1 MNLITTVRKAV
12 HPAATLKA
20 DSVHVALVS
29 EAAEAEVSVAEAAE
43 AEVSVAEAAE
53 AEVSVAEA
61 AEAADAD
68 LAVEA
73 ASAALDV
80 SMMVHVKCTRQFAL
94 NARKNV
100 KFRSSQLKADR
111 SIAVTVSLT
120 SETSNKEAIS
130 YFS

>member
-29 EAAEAEVSVAEAAE
+29 
-43 AEVSVAEAAE
+43 EAAE